1 MYKDIKNVCIL
12 FFKTFKKDKVETKI
26 HAHNCITITII
37 FTRPNLWLSLHKYIL
52 YMLFSFFAVG
62 SSNSSHSNPRD
73 QNTREERLETHL
85 EAEQSEDETDDKFI
99 DEDYKGI
106 KNLFV
111 FDYIWLSL
119 KNHQTSFLKFTSEH
133 LSENL

>member
-1 MYKDIKNVCIL
+1 
-12 FFKTFKKDKVETKI
+12 
-26 HAHNCITITII
+26 
-37 FTRPNLWLSLHKYIL
+37 
-52 YMLFSFFAVG
+52 MLFSFFAVG

-111 FDYIWLSL
+111 FDYI
-119 KNHQTSFLKFTSEH
+119 
-133 LSENL
+133 